1 MEGPFPRGPSHPP
14 GAPMTRRLSF
24 DAHPKELAHRDS
36 GPAHVSFFWSKR
48 THRAAVVLEDDE
60 TGEVVELD
68 VRDDDDPLELYEH
81 PYVYIGARGRR
92 VAAA

>member
-1 MEGPFPRGPSHPP
+1 MI
-14 GAPMTRRLSF
+14 RRLSF

-36 GPAHVSFFWSKR
+36 GATHVWFFWSKR

-68 VRDDDDPLELYEH
+68 VQAEDDPLELYEH
-81 PYVYIGARGRR
+81 PYVYVDTRGRR
-92 VAAA
+92 VAVA

>member
-1 MEGPFPRGPSHPP
+1 
-14 GAPMTRRLSF
+14 MTRRLSF

-36 GPAHVSFFWSKR
+36 GPTHVSFFWSKR

-68 VRDDDDPLELYEH
+68 VRAGEDALELYEH
-81 PYVYIGARGRR
+81 PYAYIDARGRR
-92 VAAA
+92 VALVTPN